1 MALIDVSEYES
12 VNISSIDSQH
22 LRIIKIINTLHDVM
36 GFEAENTINL
46 LLKQLKKVLQK
57 SFETEEKY
65 MKQANVVNYI
75 SHKLEHDR
83 YLKKISEY
91 SEKVESGNAKID
103 EGFVK
108 SLRNWFLNH
117 QEFKDKRIGKVLY
130 SKGIR

>member
-1 MALIDVSEYES
+1 MAIIDVSEYEN

-36 GFEAENTINL
+36 GFEADNTIKV
-46 LLKQLKKVLQK
+46 LLKQYAKVLQK

-65 MKQANVVNYI
+65 MKQVNVVNYI

-83 YLKKISEY
+83 YLKKITDY
-91 SEKVESGNAKID
+91 ADKVDSGAAVVD

-108 SLRNWFLNH
+108 SLRNWFINH
-117 QEFKDKRIGKVLY
+117 QEFKDKKIGKVLY
-130 SKGIR
+130 NKGIR

>member
-1 MALIDVSEYES
+1 MALIDVSEYEN

-36 GFEAENTINL
+36 GFEADNTIKV
-46 LLKQLKKVLQK
+46 LLKQYSKVLQK

-65 MKQANVVNYI
+65 MKQVNVVNYI

-83 YLKKISEY
+83 YLKKIADY
-91 SEKVESGNAKID
+91 TEKVDSGSAVVD

-108 SLRNWFLNH
+108 SLRNWFINH
-117 QEFKDKRIGKVLY
+117 QEFKDKKIGKVLY